1 MSLRF
6 FPVWRLLLV
15 GALLLPSSLVLRLGA
30 GETTRLLILH
40 TNDHHDHLRAG
51 PGGVGGLPY
60 VSGFIRSVRTQHPD
74 VLLLDA
80 GDVTEKGDLVGFRTQ
95 GVMTFEAMR
104 RIGYDAV
111 TPGNHDF
118 DDLPLS
124 QLRAFERAL
133 GQPLVCLNVRGPGDA
148 PLFAGSRLF
157 VKAGLHVGVIGLLT
171 PRPTAVGGLDFAT
184 SGRALAAESARL
196 RALGAHVVIAL
207 CHESESKCA
216 QWSRAAPDVQVFV
229 SGHSH
234 RVLNE
239 PMIVPETGAIIVQ
252 AGSYARWVGWL
263 ELEVDPASRRVVS
276 HSGRLV
282 RMTHGEVPVDAEML
296 AWVTEREQEV
306 APEADDF
313 VVENL
318 TEVDAFAVATL
329 GAEALRVAS
338 GADVAFC
345 HRHQIIRNVLPV
357 GSINVNDVFKAG
369 GQRGAV
375 VVEVRL
381 TGAQIAAYADALE
394 RIQREPPSWAGFRR
408 WRTTEGA
415 SGITRTDLDP
425 ERTYRVVMAQLEWET
440 RFLRLAARRAATEPG
455 DALGSAARAV
465 VRPIDL
471 SFTDAVVAYLRA
483 IGSAGETPA
492 ARIAALEQDRASPE
506 ARALPEPGR
515 PRR

>member
-6 FPVWRLLLV
+6 SPVWRLLLV
-15 GALLLPSSLVLRLGA
+15 GALLLPSCLVLRLGA

-95 GVMTFEAMR
+95 GIMTFEAMR

-171 PRPTAVGGLDFAT
+171 PRPTELGGLDFAA

-263 ELEVDPASRRVVS
+263 ELEVDPASQRIVS

-282 RMTHGEVPVDAEML
+282 PMTHREVPVDAEML
-296 AWVTEREQEV
+296 AWVKEREQEL

-313 VVENL
+313 VIENP

-329 GAEALRVAS
+329 GAEALRIAG
-338 GADVAFC
+338 GAEVAFC
-345 HRHQIIRNVLPV
+345 HRHQIIRNILPV
-357 GSINVNDVFKAG
+357 GPLDVNDVFKAG

-375 VVEVRL
+375 IVEARL

-394 RIQREPPSWAGFRR
+394 QIQREPPSWAGFRR

-415 SGITRTDLDP
+415 AGVTRTDLDP
-425 ERTYRVVMAQLEWET
+425 GRTYRVVMAQLEWDT
-440 RFLRLAARRAATEPG
+440 RFLRLAGRRAATDPR
-455 DALGSAARAV
+455 DVLGSAARTAV
-465 VRPIDL
+465 RTIDV

-483 IGSAGETPA
+483 IGNAGETPA
-492 ARIAALEQDRASPE
+492 ARIAALEQHRASPE
-506 ARALPEPGR
+506 ARPLPDLGR